1 MEADMG
7 GRTARLSAFVAVSL
21 AVSSG
26 FAAAQDYPNKP
37 ITWVVTGMAGS
48 VTDIGSRTYAKVL
61 AEKLGQQFVIDNKPG
76 AGGII
81 GTEAVARAKPD
92 GYTILNGTSGPFGSF
107 PSLYKKLSFD
117 PLKDFIPVHGLSES
131 PMIMCVRPDSKFKT
145 IQELVAF
152 AKANPDKVNY
162 STTGMGSGSHLFME
176 MLQQASGMKVT
187 VVPYKGSAQ
196 QISDLLGGNIDMVLE
211 YSVVVTQMIK
221 DGKLVP
227 IGVTGRKRLKHLPE
241 VPTVEEQGFP
251 GVWLTAWSSALAP
264 AGTPPEVVDKLAN
277 AFEEML
283 KEPSI
288 QKYAD
293 DNGANLMVGI
303 KKEAFRDF
311 IIKDMAKLKGV
322 TEKANIKL
330 D

>member
-1 MEADMG
+1 M
-7 GRTARLSAFVAVSL
+7 
-21 AVSSG
+21 
-26 FAAAQDYPNKP
+26 
-37 ITWVVTGMAGS
+37 
-48 VTDIGSRTYAKVL
+48 
-61 AEKLGQQFVIDNKPG
+61 
-76 AGGII
+76 
-81 GTEAVARAKPD
+81 
-92 GYTILNGTSGPFGSF
+92 
-107 PSLYKKLSFD
+107 
-117 PLKDFIPVHGLSES
+117 
-131 PMIMCVRPDSKFKT
+131 
-145 IQELVAF
+145 
-152 AKANPDKVNY
+152 
-162 STTGMGSGSHLFME
+162 
-176 MLQQASGMKVT
+176 
-187 VVPYKGSAQ
+187 
-196 QISDLLGGNIDMVLE
+196 
-211 YSVVVTQMIK
+211 VVTQMIK

>member
-1 MEADMG
+1 M
-7 GRTARLSAFVAVSL
+7 
-21 AVSSG
+21 
-26 FAAAQDYPNKP
+26 
-37 ITWVVTGMAGS
+37 
-48 VTDIGSRTYAKVL
+48 
-61 AEKLGQQFVIDNKPG
+61 
-76 AGGII
+76 II
-81 GTEAVARAKPD
+81 
-92 GYTILNGTSGPFGSF
+92 
-107 PSLYKKLSFD
+107 
-117 PLKDFIPVHGLSES
+117 
-131 PMIMCVRPDSKFKT
+131 CVRPDSKFKT
-145 IQELVAF
+145 IKEMVDYAR
-152 AKANPDKVNY
+152 ANPDKVNY
-162 STTGMGSGSHLFME
+162 GTTGMGAGSHLFME
-176 MLQQASGMKVT
+176 MLQQAAGMKVT

-241 VPTVEEQGFP
+241 VATVEEQGYP

-311 IIKDMAKLKGV
+311 IVRDMAKLKAV

>member
-1 MEADMG
+1 MG
-7 GRTARLSAFVAVSL
+7 GRTARLSAAIVVSL
-21 AVSSG
+21 ALSSTI
-26 FAAAQDYPNKP
+26 AAAQDYPSKP
-37 ITWVVTGMAGS
+37 ITWVVTGMPGS
-48 VTDIGSRTYAKVL
+48 VTDIGARTYAKVL
-61 AEKLGQQFVIDNKPG
+61 TEKLGQHFVIDNKPG

-81 GTEAVARAKPD
+81 GTELVARAKPD
-92 GYTILNGTSGPFGSF
+92 GYTILNGTSGPFGSYT
-107 PSLYKKLSFD
+107 SLYKKLSFD

-131 PMIMCVRPDSKFKT
+131 PMIMVVRPDSKFKS
-145 IQELVAF
+145 IKELVDY

-176 MLQQASGMKVT
+176 MLQQAAGMRVT

-196 QISDLLGGNIDMVLE
+196 QITDLMGGQIELVLD
-211 YSVVVTQMIK
+211 YSVVVTPLIK
-221 DGKLVP
+221 DGKLIP
-227 IGVTGRKRLKHLPE
+227 IGVTGKTRLKHLPD
-241 VPTVEEQGFP
+241 VATVEEQGYP
-251 GVWLTAWSSALAP
+251 GVWLTAWSSAIAP
-264 AGTPPEVVDKLAN
+264 AGTPPDVIDKLAN

-311 IIKDMAKLKGV
+311 IVKDMAKLKGV
-322 TEKANIKL
+322 IDKANIKL

>member
-1 MEADMG
+1 MQD
-7 GRTARLSAFVAVSL
+7 RIARLGAAVVISL
-21 AVSSG
+21 TLSSSI
-26 FAAAQDYPNKP
+26 AAAQDYPNRP

-92 GYTILNGTSGPFGSF
+92 GYTLLNGTSGPFGSY

-117 PLKDFIPVHGLSES
+117 PQKDFIPVHGLSES
-131 PMIMCVRPDSKFKT
+131 PMIMVVRPDSPFKS
-145 IQELVAF
+145 IKELVEY
-152 AKANPDKVNY
+152 AKKNPDKVNY
-162 STTGMGSGSHLFME
+162 GTTGMGSGSHLFME
-176 MLQQASGMKVT
+176 MLQQAAGMKVT

-196 QISDLLGGNIDMVLE
+196 QITDLLGGNIELVLE

-221 DGKLVP
+221 DGKMVP
-227 IGVTGRKRLKHLPE
+227 IGVTGRTRLKHFPD
-241 VPTVEEQGFP
+241 VATVEEQGYP
-251 GVWLTAWSSALAP
+251 GVWLTAWSSAIAP
-264 AGTPPEVVDKLAN
+264 AGTPPEVVDRLAN

-293 DNGANLMVGI
+293 DNGANLMVGL

-311 IIKDMAKLKGV
+311 IVKDMAKLKGV
-322 TEKANIKL
+322 VDKANIKL

>member
-1 MEADMG
+1 MEARME
-7 GRTARLSAFVAVSL
+7 GRTARLGAAIVISL
-21 AVSSG
+21 ALSSAV
-26 FAAAQDYPNKP
+26 AAAQDYPNRP

-92 GYTILNGTSGPFGSF
+92 GYTLLNGTSGPFGSY

-131 PMIMCVRPDSKFKT
+131 PMIMVVRPDSPFKS
-145 IQELVAF
+145 IKELVDY
-152 AKANPDKVNY
+152 AKKNPDKLNY

-176 MLQQASGMKVT
+176 MLQQAAGMKIT

-196 QISDLLGGNIDMVLE
+196 QISDLLGGNIELVLD
-211 YSVVVTQMIK
+211 YSVVVTPMIK

-227 IGVTGRKRLKHLPE
+227 IGVTGRKRLKHLPD
-241 VPTVEEQGFP
+241 VSTVEEQGYP
-251 GVWLTAWSSALAP
+251 GVWLTAWSSAIAP

-283 KEPSI
+283 KDPGI

-293 DNGANLMVGI
+293 DNGANLMVGL

-311 IIKDMAKLKGV
+311 IVRDMAKLKGV
-322 TEKANIKL
+322 IDKGNIKL

>member
-1 MEADMG
+1 MG
-7 GRTARLSAFVAVSL
+7 GRHLRFGAIVALFVAT
-21 AVSSG
+21 SSG

-37 ITWVVTGMAGS
+37 ITWVVTGMPGS

-61 AEKLGQQFVIDNKPG
+61 AEKLGQPLIIDNKPG

-81 GTEAVARAKPD
+81 GTELAARAKPD
-92 GYTILNGTSGPFGSF
+92 GYTLLNGTSGPFASF
-107 PSLYKKLSFD
+107 TSLYKKLSFD

-131 PMIMCVRPDSKFKT
+131 PMIMVVRPDSKFKS
-145 IQELVAF
+145 IKELVEQ
-152 AKANPDKVNY
+152 AKANPEKINY
-162 STTGMGSGSHLFME
+162 ATTGMGSGSHLFME
-176 MLQQASGMKVT
+176 MLQQAAGMKVT

-196 QISDLLGGNIDMVLE
+196 QITDLMGGNIELVLD
-211 YSVVVTQMIK
+211 YSVVVTQLIK

-227 IGVTGRKRLKHLPE
+227 IGITGRKRLKHLPD
-241 VPTVEEQGFP
+241 VPTVEEQGYP

-264 AGTPPEVVDKLAN
+264 AGTPPDVIDKLAN
-277 AFEEML
+277 AFEDML
-283 KEPSI
+283 KDPSI

-311 IIKDMAKLKGV
+311 IVKDTAKLKAV
-322 TEKANIKL
+322 IDKANIRL

>member
-1 MEADMG
+1 M
-7 GRTARLSAFVAVSL
+7 TAYPLRAIAAALLALCAITSAP
-21 AVSSG
+21 
-26 FAAAQDYPNKP
+26 AQDYPTKP
-37 ITWVVTGMAGS
+37 VRFVVPYAAG
-48 VTDIGSRTYAKVL
+48 GSGDLL
-61 AEKLGQQFVIDNKPG
+61 ARLVGEKLSRLWGQQVVVDNKPG

-131 PMIMCVRPDSKFKT
+131 PMIICVRPDSKFKT
-145 IQELVAF
+145 IKELVAF

-162 STTGMGSGSHLFME
+162 GTTGMGAGSHLFME
-176 MLQQASGMKVT
+176 MLQQAAGMRVT

-241 VPTVEEQGFP
+241 VSTVEEQGFP

>member
-1 MEADMG
+1 MSMR
-7 GRTARLSAFVAVSL
+7 GRYACLGAVAALSVVI
-21 AVSSG
+21 SSG
-26 FAAAQDYPNKP
+26 IAAAQDFPSKP

-61 AEKLGQQFVIDNKPG
+61 AEKLGQQLVIDNKPG

-81 GTEAVARAKPD
+81 GTETVAKARPD

-107 PSLYKKLSFD
+107 SSLYKKLSFD

-131 PMIMCVRPDSKFKT
+131 PMIICVRPDSKFKT
-145 IQELVAF
+145 IKELVEY
-152 AKANPDKVNY
+152 AKANPDKLNY
-162 STTGMGSGSHLFME
+162 GTTGLGTGSHLFME
-176 MLQQASGMKVT
+176 MLQQSAGMKLT

-196 QISDLLGGNIDMVLE
+196 QITDLLGGNIELVLE
-211 YSVVVTQMIK
+211 YSVVVTSLIN

-227 IGVTGRKRLKHLPE
+227 IGITGRKRLKHLPN
-241 VPTVEEQGFP
+241 VPTVEEQGYP
-251 GVWLTAWSSALAP
+251 GVWLTAWSSAIAP

-283 KEPSI
+283 KDPSI

-293 DNGANLMVGI
+293 DNGANLMVGL

-311 IIKDMAKLKGV
+311 IVKDMARLKGV
-322 TEKANIKL
+322 IDKANIRL